1 MTPVPAL
8 RLASEGG
15 DALTRALD
23 RAAGCRPIPGN
34 EVISLVDGPAIFE
47 AGLAAIAGATRWI
60 HVDNYIFRG
69 DHTGRRFA
77 DALARR
83 AREGVRVRLLV
94 DWLGSFGTPNSFW
107 TMLRAAGIEVRHF
120 GPPRILDLAQNLTRN
135 HRKLIIADGVVAL
148 TGGFC
153 IGDEWAGDPRTGTL
167 PWRETGVLV
176 RGPAAAQLDLAFA
189 GPWRATGGNIPPH
202 ETPGD
207 VPASGSSVVRVVA
220 GEPWRLRAFR
230 TLELMLALSARRI
243 WLTDAYFV
251 APRRVRDALHAAAR
265 EGVDVRILVPGASDL
280 PVVRNLTRTGYRSLL
295 RHGVRVFEWQGPM
308 LHAKSAVVDGRWV
321 RIGSSNVN
329 ASSFLGN
336 WEIDVLI
343 EDGPLAEQMER
354 QFRRDLDQSAEV
366 VRHAHGPET
375 LGRLQPVTLSVD
387 AVDPNVLPSHR
398 PSGRERRRRALQT
411 LWAVAAG
418 TRWSVLVP
426 ASVTAFGVGALFLFL
441 PRTMAVVF
449 GVLFLWLALGAAFAA
464 IHRPDVS

>member
-1 MTPVPAL
+1 MTLVPSP
-8 RLASEGG
+8 RLASDGG
-15 DALTRALD
+15 DALARALD

-34 EVISLVDGPAIFE
+34 EVTALVDGPAIFE
-47 AGLAAIAGATRWI
+47 AGMAAIAGATRWI
-60 HVDNYIFRG
+60 HFDNYIFRG

-77 DALARR
+77 EALARR
-83 AREGVRVRLLV
+83 AREGVRVRVLV
-94 DWLGSFGTPNSFW
+94 DWLGSFGTPASFW
-107 TMLRAAGIEVRHF
+107 TLLRAAGVEVRRF
-120 GPPRILDLAQNLTRN
+120 GPPRLLDLTQNLTRN
-135 HRKLIIADGVVAL
+135 HRKLIIADGEVAL

-167 PWRETGVLV
+167 PWRETGVRV

-189 GPWRATGGNIPPH
+189 GPWRAAGGSIPPH

-207 VPASGSSVVRVVA
+207 VPASGSSVVRVLA

-308 LHAKSAVVDGRWV
+308 LHAKSVVVDGRWV

-336 WEIDVLI
+336 WEVDVLV
-343 EDGPLAEQMER
+343 EDGPLAEQMEG
-354 QFRRDLDQSAEV
+354 QFRRDLDRSAEV
-366 VRHAHGPET
+366 VRRVRGPDR
-375 LGRLQPVTLSVD
+375 LGRLQPVLLSVD
-387 AVDPNVLPSHR
+387 AVDPGALPSHR
-398 PSGRERRRRALQT
+398 PSRREHRRRALLI
-411 LWAVAAG
+411 LWSVAAG

-426 ASVTAFGVGALFLFL
+426 VSVTALGIGALFLFL
-441 PRTMAVVF
+441 PRAMAVVF
-449 GVLFLWLALGAAFAA
+449 GVLFLWLALGAALAA
-464 IHRPDVS
+464 IHRPDV